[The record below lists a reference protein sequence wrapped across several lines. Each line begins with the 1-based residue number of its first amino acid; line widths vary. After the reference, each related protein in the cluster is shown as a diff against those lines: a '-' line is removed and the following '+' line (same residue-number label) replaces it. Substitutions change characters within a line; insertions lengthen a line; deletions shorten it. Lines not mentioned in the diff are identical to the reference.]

1 MIDKLKSGL
10 GDWWKS
16 ASSKRLQAA
25 VITAIFTTVA
35 TNSGFITE
43 QQALYISGLI
53 IAVVIGDSYR
63 PLNPEKANGNGS

>member
-1 MIDKLKSGL
+1 MFDKIKARL

-16 ASSKRLQAA
+16 SSSKRLQAA
-25 VITAIFTTVA
+25 VITAVFTTVA

-53 IAVVIGDSYR
+53 IATIIGDSYR
-63 PLNPEKANGNGS
+63 PINPEKANGNGA

>member
-1 MIDKLKSGL
+1 MFDKIKARL

-16 ASSKRLQAA
+16 SSSKRLQAA

-35 TNSGFITE
+35 TGFITE

-53 IAVVIGDSYR
+53 IATIIGDSYR
-63 PLNPEKANGNGS
+63 PINPEKANGNGA